1 MKNLIYFL
9 TVVFFIVFYSSET
22 KAQRILINEGF
33 ETSGF
38 NTDSL
43 PTGWFKLDADG
54 TNPGY
59 PFAVWSARDSGVLF
73 PGVNTII
80 HSRAHNGTRG
90 VSIPWRAGSPVA
102 DDWLFTDSIRIQT
115 GDSLI
120 FWMLLGTP
128 GDIPNLTNYIDTMQV
143 HVCSEQDPVFSI
155 QRLGTIRSL
164 DSQNVWTE
172 YKFNLSAFAGQKV
185 YIAFRYYMNTDVD
198 GLWCNIDDIL
208 VGNRSSVGVTQ
219 NGTNVPTKFALN
231 QNYPNPFNPATKIN
245 FDLAKAS
252 NVNLTV
258 FNSLGQKVMTIF
270 EGTKPAGSYT
280 ATFNG
285 SGLASGTYY
294 YRLETE
300 FYTETK
306 KMQLVK

>member
-1 MKNLIYFL
+1 MKNLFYCLAFVSL
-9 TVVFFIVFYSSET
+9 LVFYSSESR
-22 KAQRILINEGF
+22 AQRILINEGF
-33 ETSGF
+33 ETSGL
-38 NTDSL
+38 NTDSI
-43 PTGWFKLDADG
+43 PNGWFKLDADG

-59 PFAVWSARDSGVLF
+59 PLAVWSARDSGVTF
-73 PGVNTII
+73 PGVNEII
-80 HSRAHNGTRG
+80 HSRAYTGRRG

-102 DDWLFTDSIRIQT
+102 DDWLFTDSVRIQA

-128 GDIPNLTNYIDTMQV
+128 ADIPSLTNYIDTMQV
-143 HVCSEQDPVFSI
+143 HVCSEQDPIFSI
-155 QRLGTIRSL
+155 QKLQTIRSL
-164 DSQNVWTE
+164 DSQNVWTQ

-185 YIAFRYYMNTDVD
+185 FIAFRYYMNTDVD
-198 GLWCNIDDIL
+198 GLWCNIDDIF

-219 NGTNVPTKFALN
+219 NGTNVPTKFSLN
-231 QNYPNPFNPATKIN
+231 QNYPNPFNPTTKIN

-258 FNSLGQKVMTIF
+258 YNSLGQKVITIF

-280 ATFNG
+280 ASFNG

-300 FYTETK
+300 YFTETK